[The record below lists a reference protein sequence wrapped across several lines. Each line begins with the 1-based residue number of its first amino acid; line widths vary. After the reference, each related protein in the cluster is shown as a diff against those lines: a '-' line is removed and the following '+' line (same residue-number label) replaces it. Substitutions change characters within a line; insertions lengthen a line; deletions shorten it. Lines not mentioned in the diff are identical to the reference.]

1 VPDQASIVRGC
12 LPIHRVLFA
21 AIDLRLWVWDGNWFG
36 DGIIFFWWGLFFGW
50 WLYSLQF
57 GLQMIVH
64 RFFWLLDV
72 VSVGSHRMREVEL
85 FLVSLFFAPPTGLRH
100 RT

>member
-1 VPDQASIVRGC
+1 MVIGLVM
-12 LPIHRVLFA
+12 VLY
-21 AIDLRLWVWDGNWFG
+21 
-36 DGIIFFWWGLFFGW
+36 FFGGVCFFCW
-50 WLYSLQF
+50 WLYRLQF

>member
-1 VPDQASIVRGC
+1 
-12 LPIHRVLFA
+12 
-21 AIDLRLWVWDGNWFG
+21 
-36 DGIIFFWWGLFFGW
+36 
-50 WLYSLQF
+50 
-57 GLQMIVH
+57 MIVH
-64 RFFWLLDV
+64 RYFWLLDV